1 MFQTTN
7 FVDDFS
13 KKVIKRMQNSI
24 FGRLFLHQKFA
35 HYTWA
40 SIFISLLNIFL
51 LWLLIDIVGIP
62 TVLSS
67 ILVIGCTFIF
77 RYLLFDFLKIL

>member
-1 MFQTTN
+1 MISNDNNTLFK
-7 FVDDFS
+7 S
-13 KKVIKRMQNSI
+13 VIARLRRTI

-62 TVLSS
+62 TIVSS
-67 ILVIGCTFIF
+67 ILVIGSTFIF